1 MIAYLSRAPI
11 KARACSYQRVSSIIK
26 KISKVIRIKLYIID
40 FQCCHQKKSTR
51 WSKSPPKIENC
62 AQCRRLQ
69 RHPHHRHVESLRVV
83 TCKGSPETTLFYT
96 ILDFPCGSQ
105 SRVPLEHVNIGT
117 YFARLPRVTWL
128 PQEKVAFCAL
138 WISYAVSLVWP
149 SGILEVPFCRAGHSW
164 LSRSTWRWLTFLTMR
179 RAVPPSLLWDL
190 IHSGK
195 LTRPRRQNGP
205 SSLTRCN
212 LACSI
217 IDEAHS
223 YVIKTNKVENKKSAA
238 ILRF

>member
-1 MIAYLSRAPI
+1 MYFHGGDQNYLLEVFLHVHIIRSFRDDWRLNRQTANSIFPCFASPIDFFHPVRYMIAYLSRAPI

-40 FQCCHQKKSTR
+40 FQRCHQKKSTR

-138 WISYAVSLVWP
+138 WISYAVSLV
-149 SGILEVPFCRAGHSW
+149 
-164 LSRSTWRWLTFLTMR
+164 
-179 RAVPPSLLWDL
+179 
-190 IHSGK
+190 
-195 LTRPRRQNGP
+195 
-205 SSLTRCN
+205 
-212 LACSI
+212 
-217 IDEAHS
+217 
-223 YVIKTNKVENKKSAA
+223 
-238 ILRF
+238 